1 MSIEV
6 PLYQF
11 QRSSPFYPLVTNYIV
26 LLLGFKEFTASGI
39 ALAIQRLPADERAQ
53 LLEDA
58 RAKGNFEVVERLA
71 SITPTELHPPL
82 ELVSELENHRIRID
96 AEETMLE
103 LMQNTSHLIPFLKR
117 TAMGSL
123 LIHAYEATEQ
133 FHDRTPLWEFLRH
146 CRNAAAHG
154 GRFSFQHGE
163 PRRPAI
169 WGRYRI
175 DASLEG
181 TWLAATEDA
190 AGLLAPGD
198 PLRLLWDIEQAT
210 PNMVWRS
217 PTI

>member
-1 MSIEV
+1 MSQSV
-6 PLYQF
+6 
-11 QRSSPFYPLVTNYIV
+11 
-26 LLLGFKEFTASGI
+26 
-39 ALAIQRLPADERAQ
+39 
-53 LLEDA
+53 EDA
-58 RAKGNFEVVERLA
+58 RAKGNSEVVERLA

-103 LMQNTSHLIPFLKR
+103 LMQNASHLIPFLRR
-117 TAMGSL
+117 TAMGSM
-123 LIHAYEATEQ
+123 LIHVYEATEQ

-175 DASLEG
+175 ETSLDG
-181 TWLAATEDA
+181 TWLAATQDA

-198 PLRLLWDIEQAT
+198 LLRLLWDIEQAT
-210 PNMVWRS
+210 PNMVLRH